1 MAYEVRMC
9 DWSSDVCS
17 SDLTKEGDGVL
28 VLAGANL
35 YTGGTAV
42 NAGTL
47 RAGSAGAFG
56 SLTAPIA
63 VNTGATLD
71 LGGFDIKV
79 GVLNNGGLGGGNVS
93 LGASRLTTGGVNGT
107 FSGEISGTEIGR
119 AHV

>member
-17 SDLTKEGDGVL
+17 SDLTKDGDGVL
-28 VLAGANL
+28 VLARANL

-93 LGASRLTTGGVNGT
+93 LGTSRLTTGGVNGT
-107 FSGEISGTEIGR
+107 LSGEIRGTGGLK
-119 AHV
+119 